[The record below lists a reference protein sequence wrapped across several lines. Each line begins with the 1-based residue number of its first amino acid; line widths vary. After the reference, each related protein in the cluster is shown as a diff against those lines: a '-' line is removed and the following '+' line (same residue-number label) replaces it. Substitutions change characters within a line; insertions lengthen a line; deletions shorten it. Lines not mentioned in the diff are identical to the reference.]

1 MRGCDEPGGVITSEH
16 LQVVLGGG
24 YRYTYC
30 RVEPLR
36 YSYVLLRASQQLA
49 AGEAMRGLSCWCLLL
64 LLLVDQQQQQ
74 EDSWQE
80 SLV

>member
-1 MRGCDEPGGVITSEH
+1 MLTR
-16 LQVVLGGG
+16 L
-24 YRYTYC
+24 
-30 RVEPLR
+30 LR

-49 AGEAMRGLSCWCLLL
+49 AGEAMMRVLSCWCLLLL

>member
-1 MRGCDEPGGVITSEH
+1 MLTR
-16 LQVVLGGG
+16 L
-24 YRYTYC
+24 
-30 RVEPLR
+30 LR

-49 AGEAMRGLSCWCLLL
+49 AGEAMRVLSCWCLLLLLLL

-74 EDSWQE
+74 ADSWQE